1 MTRLDVENVIIHGVS
16 LIKCRSYLF
25 LSSFLLSLS
34 QGADTQKHLHFV
46 SVPLTTA
53 ALSDHPWLCQCF
65 LNIGGKKVVIV
76 LFCDEQHC

>member
-34 QGADTQKHLHFV
+34 QRADTQKHPHSV
-46 SVPLTTA
+46 SAPLITV
-53 ALSDHPWLCQCF
+53 ALSGHSRLHQRF
-65 LNIGGKKVVIV
+65 LNIGQICATV
-76 LFCDEQHC
+76 LYFWC